1 MRKAGAYFRSK
12 SAIITGGSSGIGR
25 AIARLLASNGAN
37 VFIVARDQERL
48 SGALREIEGANIT
61 TEQRFG
67 AFRGDVTSFEELTT
81 AVKAIVEAGGPPDIL
96 INSAGVVWPGY
107 FEELPLCTFRDQM
120 DVNYFGT
127 LHAIRAVL
135 PYMMEQGQGHI
146 VNISSVAGAIG
157 VFGYTGYAASKFA
170 VRGFSEALRIEL
182 KPHNIR
188 VSVVIP
194 EDTDTPQLRGE
205 RELQPLETRMTE
217 GMVRP
222 EKLDA
227 PGDALAYWF
236 LKLFVGGGDD
246 MTAEQV
252 AEAVLKG
259 IHRQRFL
266 IAPDPLF
273 GLAYTWRGLLIP
285 VANRAFDRLVRLAR
299 RQRGA
304 R

>member
-1 MRKAGAYFRSK
+1 MRNTGTYFSGK
-12 SAIITGGSSGIGR
+12 SAIITGGSSGIGK
-25 AIARLLASNGAN
+25 AIARLLASSGAN
-37 VFIVARDQERL
+37 VFILARDRDRL
-48 SGALREIEGANIT
+48 NGALREIEQARVT

-67 AFRGDVTSFEELTT
+67 AFRGDVTSFDELIT
-81 AVKAIVEAGGPPDIL
+81 VIKAIVETGGPPDIL
-96 INSAGVVWPGY
+96 INSAGIVWPGY
-107 FEELPLCTFRDQM
+107 VEELPLSTFRDQM
-120 DVNYFGT
+120 EVNYFGT

-135 PYMMEQGQGHI
+135 PYMMDQGEGDI
-146 VNISSVAGAIG
+146 VNISSVAGTIG

-222 EKLDA
+222 ERLEG
-227 PGDALAYWF
+227 PRDALAYWF
-236 LKLFVGGGDD
+236 VRLFVGGGED
-246 MTAEQV
+246 MTAECV

-259 IHRQRFL
+259 IRRRRFL

-273 GLAYTWRGLLIP
+273 GFAYTWRGLLIP
-285 VANRAFDRLVRLAR
+285 VANWAFDRLVRLAR

-304 R
+304 Q

>member
-1 MRKAGAYFRSK
+1 MRNTGTYFSGK
-12 SAIITGGSSGIGR
+12 SAIITGGSSGIGK
-25 AIARLLASNGAN
+25 AIARLLASNGAS
-37 VFIVARDQERL
+37 VFIVARDQEKL
-48 SGALREIEGANIT
+48 SGALREIEGARIT

-67 AFRGDVTSFEELTT
+67 AFRGDVTSFDELT
-81 AVKAIVEAGGPPDIL
+81 AVVRAIVEADGPPDIL
-96 INSAGVVWPGY
+96 INSAGVVCPGY
-107 FEELPLCTFRDQM
+107 FEELPLSTFREQM

-146 VNISSVAGAIG
+146 VNLSSVAGAIG

-205 RELQPLETRMTE
+205 REMQPLETRMTE

-222 EKLDA
+222 ERLDG
-227 PGDALAYWF
+227 PRDALAYWF
-236 LKLFVGGGDD
+236 MRLFAGGGED

-259 IHRQRFL
+259 MRRRRFL

-273 GLAYTWRGLLIP
+273 GFAYPWRGLLIP
-285 VANRAFDRLVRLAR
+285 VANWAFDRLVRLAR
-299 RQRGA
+299 RQRGTQ
-304 R
+304 